1 MGAGQSTEKV
11 IYSETPIQFSNDLVN
26 RLSDELASPKTNP
39 AQQSILDDHV
49 RSRIQAEIAR
59 LREEEEE
66 VKAQIERALQREN
79 IDRERS
85 SAVPESEHG
94 DESSNNGTTD
104 GAVRSSTSLMEDLRE
119 VQTKVERFQRRRGL
133 DDVPDVKATS
143 QTLVECY
150 RANQNTSLDCWKE
163 VAAFKKSV
171 GQAEQKFIDTFR

>member
-26 RLSDELASPKTNP
+26 HLSDELASPKTNP

-49 RSRIQAEIAR
+49 RSRIQAEIGR

-85 SAVPESEHG
+85 SAVLEREDG
-94 DESSNNGTTD
+94 DESSNNG
-104 GAVRSSTSLMEDLRE
+104 AVRSSASLMEDLRE
-119 VQTKVERFQRRRGL
+119 VQTKVERFHRRRGL

-143 QTLVECY
+143 QALVECY

-163 VAAFKKSV
+163 VAAFRKSV
-171 GQAEQKFIDTFR
+171 GRAEQKFIDTFR